1 MKTWITLFA
10 MAVSAQAADWPQFLG
25 PARDGHAAA
34 DEKALP
40 DSFSGDPKVLW
51 EHPLGSGH
59 TGPAVVDGK
68 VIIAHRQG
76 GEVLV
81 EALEAATGKGLWKF
95 SYATDY
101 RDSFGMDDGPR
112 AVPAVSEGRVIVH
125 GAEGM
130 VHALSLTDGKLL
142 WKVDTVKEFN
152 SPQGFF
158 GRVCAPLV
166 VDGKVILTTGGTKA
180 VVAFDAKDGHVAWSG
195 GNEEASYASPVLS
208 SPKTLTCWLRDNLTT
223 LDIASGKILSAEHFR
238 PAIEASVS
246 AATPIKTDHGWF
258 VSAEYDVGGSLWDI
272 GDDGSL
278 KKTWSGDD
286 GINCH
291 YATPVYHDGHV
302 YGFDG
307 RQESGQTLRCWSTA
321 THEVKWNSPRVRG
334 GTLLIVKDKLVVLT
348 ESGELWVVRAT
359 AEKFE
364 TLLST
369 QVLRAGH
376 RSYAAFSD
384 GVFFARDGE
393 RLIAVSLAQ

>member
-1 MKTWITLFA
+1 MKTWISLWA
-10 MAVSAQAADWPQFLG
+10 LVASVQAADWPQFLG
-25 PARDGHAAA
+25 PARDGHVAAE
-34 DEKALP
+34 EKALP
-40 DSFSGDPKVLW
+40 DNFSGDPKVLW

-59 TGPAVVDGK
+59 TGPVVVEGK
-68 VIIAHRQG
+68 VIIVHRQG
-76 GEVLV
+76 GDVV
-81 EALEAATGKGLWKF
+81 IEALEAKTGKSVWKF

-101 RDSFGMDDGPR
+101 RDSFGMDNGPR
-112 AVPAVSEGRVIVH
+112 AVPAVSDGRVFVH

-130 VHALSLTDGKLL
+130 VHALSLADGKLL
-142 WKVDTVKEFN
+142 WKVDTVKKFN

-166 VDGKVILTTGGTKA
+166 VDGKVIITTGGTKA
-180 VVAFDAKDGHVAWSG
+180 VVAFDAKDGHVVWSS

-223 LDIASGKILSAEHFR
+223 LELASGKVLSAEHFR

-246 AATPIKTDHGWF
+246 AATPIKTDQGWF

-286 GINCH
+286 SINCH
-291 YATPVYHDGHV
+291 YATPVYHNGHV

-307 RQESGQTLRCWSTA
+307 RQESGQTLRCWDTA

-334 GTLLIVKDKLVVLT
+334 GTLLIVKDKLVVHT
-348 ESGELWVVRAT
+348 ESGELWIVRAT
-359 AEKFE
+359 SEKFDQ
-364 TLLST
+364 LLSA
-369 QVLRAGH
+369 QILRAGH

-393 RLIAVSLAQ
+393 KLVAVKLN

>member
-1 MKTWITLFA
+1 
-10 MAVSAQAADWPQFLG
+10 
-25 PARDGHAAA
+25 
-34 DEKALP
+34 
-40 DSFSGDPKVLW
+40 
-51 EHPLGSGH
+51 
-59 TGPAVVDGK
+59 VVDGK
-68 VIIAHRQG
+68 LIIAHRQG
-76 GEVLV
+76 SEVV
-81 EALEAATGKGLWKF
+81 VDALEAATGKGVWKF

-112 AVPAVSEGRVIVH
+112 ATPAVSEGLVFVH

-130 VHALSLTDGKLL
+130 LHALSLTDGKLL

-166 VDGKVILTTGGTKA
+166 SDGKVILTTGGTKA
-180 VVAFDAKDGHVAWSG
+180 VVAFDAKDGHVAWSS

-223 LDIASGKILSAEHFR
+223 LDLTSGKILSAERFR

-272 GDDGSL
+272 GDDGSR

-291 YATPVYHDGHV
+291 YATPVYHEGCV

-359 AEKFE
+359 PEKFE

-369 QVLRAGH
+369 LVLRAGH
-376 RSYAAFSD
+376 RSYAAYSN
-384 GVFFARDGE
+384 GVFVARDRE
-393 RLIAVSLAQ
+393 KLIAVSLAQ

>member
-1 MKTWITLFA
+1 MKTLTIALTLA
-10 MAVSAQAADWPQFLG
+10 AATQAADWPQFLG
-25 PARDGHAAA
+25 PTRDGHAAA
-34 DEKALP
+34 EEKALP
-40 DSFSGDPKVLW
+40 DSLSGDAKVLW

-59 TGPAVVDGK
+59 TGPVVVEGK

-76 GEVLV
+76 GDVV
-81 EALEAATGKGLWKF
+81 IEALEATTGKSVWKF

-101 RDSFGMDDGPR
+101 RDSFGMDNGPR
-112 AVPAVSEGRVIVH
+112 AVPAVSDGRVFVH

-130 VHALSLTDGKLL
+130 VHALSMADGKLL

-166 VDGKVILTTGGTKA
+166 ADGKVIITTGGTKA
-180 VVAFDAKDGHVAWSG
+180 VAAFDAKDGHVVWSS
-195 GNEEASYASPVLS
+195 GNDEASYASPVLS

-223 LDIASGKILSAEHFR
+223 LELASGKVLSAEHFR

-246 AATPIKTDHGWF
+246 AATPIKTDQGWF
-258 VSAEYDVGGSLWDI
+258 VSAEYDVGGSLWAI

-286 GINCH
+286 SINCH
-291 YATPVYHDGHV
+291 YATPVYHNGHV

-334 GTLLIVKDKLVVLT
+334 GTLLIVKDKLVVHT
-348 ESGELWVVRAT
+348 ESGELWIVRAT
-359 AEKFE
+359 SEKFDQ
-364 TLLST
+364 LLSA
-369 QVLRAGH
+369 QILRAGH

-393 RLIAVSLAQ
+393 KLVAVKLN

>member
-1 MKTWITLFA
+1 MKTLITSLILA
-10 MAVSAQAADWPQFLG
+10 ATAHAADWPQFLG

-34 DEKALP
+34 EEKALP

-59 TGPAVVDGK
+59 AGPVVVEGK
-68 VIIAHRQG
+68 VVIAHRQG
-76 GEVLV
+76 GDVVV
-81 EALEAATGKGLWKF
+81 EALEATTGKSVWKF

-112 AVPAVSEGRVIVH
+112 AVPAVSEGRVFVH

-130 VHALSLTDGKLL
+130 VHALSLTEGKLL
-142 WKVDTVKEFN
+142 WKVDTVKDFN

-166 VDGKVILTTGGTKA
+166 TDGKVIVTTGGTKA
-180 VVAFDAKDGHVAWSG
+180 VVAFDVKDGHVAWSS
-195 GNEEASYASPVLS
+195 GNEDASYASPVLS

-223 LDIASGKILSAEHFR
+223 LDLVSGKVLSAEHFR

-272 GDDGSL
+272 GDKGSL

-291 YATPVYHDGHV
+291 YATPVYHEGHV

-321 THEVKWNSPRVRG
+321 THEVKWISPRVRG
-334 GTLLIVKDKLVVLT
+334 GTLLIVKDKLLVLT

-364 TLLST
+364 SMLSA
-369 QVLRAGH
+369 QILRAGH

-393 RLIAVSLAQ
+393 KLVAVKLN